1 MAYATMILSLT
12 SLGHCLC
19 PRSHLE
25 ILITLTSTQTAT
37 PGNITG
43 LYMPEIRVAH
53 PNPPLPIESHMIS
66 LLELRPV
73 NRLLCIGAHPDDIEL
88 GAGGTIMRLVEQN
101 PDLNIRWVVL
111 TGADTER
118 AEEARKSAAL
128 FTAGAEKTNIE
139 IHGFRDAY
147 LPWEGDK
154 VKRVFEALKNDFSP
168 DLILTHHN
176 DDRHQDHGLV
186 SELTWNTWRDHGI
199 LEYEILKW
207 DGDLGRPNVFVP
219 LTESLGQRKVEQI
232 VDTYA
237 TQQSR
242 SWFNRE
248 NFLAMMRLRGVES
261 NVEFA
266 EAFYAR
272 KLVW

>member
-1 MAYATMILSLT
+1 
-12 SLGHCLC
+12 
-19 PRSHLE
+19 
-25 ILITLTSTQTAT
+25 
-37 PGNITG
+37 
-43 LYMPEIRVAH
+43 
-53 PNPPLPIESHMIS
+53 MIS
-66 LLELRPV
+66 LLDLRPI
-73 NRLLCIGAHPDDIEL
+73 NQLLCIGAHPDDIEL

-118 AEEARKSAAL
+118 AEEARKSAAM
-128 FTAGAEKTNIE
+128 FTAGAQNSDIE
-139 IHGFRDAY
+139 IHGFKDAY

-154 VKRVFEALKNDFSP
+154 VKQVFEALKHDFSP

-176 DDRHQDHGLV
+176 DDRHQDHGLI

-219 LTESLGQRKVEQI
+219 LTESHGQRKVEQI
-232 VDTYA
+232 VDTYT

-248 NFLAMMRLRGVES
+248 NFLALMRLRGVES
-261 NVEFA
+261 NVAFA